1 MEDSQRIPGEEP
13 AVPTEHAHGPHH
25 LTALSGMVVAS
36 HELVVGVQAVTAEM
50 LAFWQ
55 SRMKEGMVTV
65 QRLLQCSSAEGAL
78 EIHLD
83 YAKGALQ
90 AYLDQTVKIGSVTA
104 QSLAR
109 PHGIV
114 RPVSGEAIA
123 SSG

>member
-13 AVPTEHAHGPHH
+13 TGSTEHAHAAHH
-25 LTALSGMVVAS
+25 LTALSDMVVAS

-55 SRMKEGMVTV
+55 SRMKEGMVTA
-65 QRLLQCSSAEGAL
+65 QRLLQCRCAESAL

-90 AYLDQTVKIGSVTA
+90 AYLDQSAKIGSVTA

-109 PHGIV
+109 PRGTV
-114 RPVSGEAIA
+114 RPVSKGAIA